1 MNPLALGLGAVIDSV
16 GKIAGD
22 LYTSDKERMEL
33 DLKAR
38 ELDQASDAR
47 QVTVNAAEA
56 ATGNMF
62 IGGWRPATGW
72 TCVAGLAYQ
81 TIVQP
86 VVPWVLTVVGV
97 ANVPALPP
105 IDGDTLM
112 VLLFGLLGLGGL
124 RTVERVRGK
133 A

>member
-72 TCVAGLAYQ
+72 TCVAGLVYQ

-124 RTVERVRGK
+124 RTAEKIRGK